1 MIVCDCGEEVEDLC
15 DCHRD
20 NLCNTCHDNVWCNA
34 YGEYIEDENSNITH
48 MCEDDDD

>member
-15 DCHRD
+15 D
-20 NLCNTCHDNVWCNA
+20 TCHDNVWCNA
-34 YGEYIEDENSNITH
+34 CGEYIEDENSNITH